1 MHTNLIFQ
9 ILAGILVGW
18 LAGIVVQ
25 GLKEWVFLPDLD
37 HWCPRGFFGRGSSS
51 CFFIIQI
58 EGFWGALGISVVGAV
73 VLLIVLRIIK
83 SD

>member
-25 GLKEWVFLPDLD
+25 GKGMGLLPDLIIGALGAFLGAVLA
-37 HWCPRGFFGRGSSS
+37 HVFH
-51 CFFIIQI
+51 IQI